1 MPPDLAADTSTVVTF
16 YAASLQ
22 EVVGPS
28 YKSPSLQVLAKHWLQ
43 STGKPPER
51 MTRLSVLICLPVS
64 EVRTSSRLLF
74 DAGIGRMSDLETAEM
89 VEYWLPYRACV
100 DRQFDTVSDGPLHQF
115 PACKRSRIG
124 EHCVARWPC
133 TYAGPLRS
141 KNMHSS
147 SQGL

>member
-43 STGKPPER
+43 STGK
-51 MTRLSVLICLPVS
+51 LSELTTTPYVLIFLPVS

-74 DAGIGRMSDLETAEM
+74 DAGVGRMSDLETAEM
-89 VEYWLPYRACV
+89 VEYWLPYRECV
-100 DRQFDTVSDGPLHQF
+100 DKPLYTVSDESLHQC
-115 PACKRSRIG
+115 PACKRNRTG
-124 EHCVARWPC
+124 AHCVVRWPC
-133 TYAGPLRS
+133 TYAGLLQLR
-141 KNMHSS
+141 NMHFF